1 MKKNSLTELV
11 SIMERLRGPDGCPW
25 DREQTVED
33 LVPYIIEEAYEVISA
48 IDERS
53 SEMLKEELGD
63 LLFQIIFICQIN
75 RERAEFDINDVI
87 SASVEKMVRRH
98 PHVFG
103 DATAETSEDV
113 LLNWSRIKRREKKGS
128 EGSGYLSG
136 IPEHL
141 PALLKA
147 HKVSEKVSRAGFD
160 WKNIDNVFQKV
171 DEEIA
176 EFKTAFHKKNLKEME
191 EEIGDILFTLVNVSR
206 FLEINPENALRK
218 TIGKFITRFHL
229 LEAELK
235 EMSKDFS
242 TTSPEE
248 MEELWN
254 RVKSKKRYSK

>member
-1 MKKNSLTELV
+1 MKKNSLTELA
-11 SIMERLRGPDGCPW
+11 SIMERLLGPDGCPW
-25 DREQTVED
+25 DREQTIES

-48 IDERS
+48 IDEGS

-63 LLFQIIFICQIN
+63 LLFQIIFICQITK
-75 RERAEFDINDVI
+75 ERSEFDINDVI

-103 DATAETSEDV
+103 DTTAETSEDV
-113 LLNWSRIKRREKKGS
+113 LLNWSRIKRMEKNGR

-147 HKVSEKVSRAGFD
+147 HKVSEKVSRVGFD

-176 EFKTAFHKKNLKEME
+176 EFKAAFHKKDLKEME

-206 FLEINPENALRK
+206 FLDINPEDALRK

-235 EMSKDFS
+235 EMSKEFS

-248 MEELWN
+248 MEELWD
-254 RVKSKKRYSK
+254 RVKPKKRYRK